1 MKRTFYLYKYHKRD
15 GLSDYLLLF
24 GFSEYIKKCNKTMG
38 HVSIKDSNY
47 TCIITNIELPPDLF
61 FYKDISNIRPIYVKY
76 PLLSSFEIED
86 NYYYPSNENMDRY
99 RRFSYISNY
108 QGPLD
113 LFRYTIG
120 ININLEGLGII

>member
-1 MKRTFYLYKYHKRD
+1 MNRTFYLYKYHKRD
-15 GLSDYLLLF
+15 GLSDCLLLF

-38 HVSIKDSNY
+38 RISIKDSKY
-47 TCIITNIELPPDLF
+47 TCLITSIELPPDLF
-61 FYKDISNIRPIYVKY
+61 FYKNISNIRPIYVRY

-99 RRFSYISNY
+99 RRFSYISNC

-113 LFRYTIG
+113 LFRYSIG